1 MEVQEEVPDAGKLL
15 ENFIYMVDVS
25 DAIVI
30 MPYNALDAD
39 DDHELL

>member
-15 ENFIYMVDVS
+15 ESFIYMVDVS

-30 MPYNALDAD
+30 MAHNAM
-39 DDHELL
+39 